1 MSRGQYA
8 KSTIHPRGQPAQV
21 GIPSSARSHNLAAVR
36 APLVL
41 RVSFQVNGAMFVGI
55 C

>member
-1 MSRGQYA
+1 MQSLP
-8 KSTIHPRGQPAQV
+8 SIPEDSQPKWVYPALLGLITLRQ
-21 GIPSSARSHNLAAVR
+21 LR